1 MGLYFLGLAFGLVGG
16 FFFGAAYEVW
26 CQLQLSAAERK
37 KVDLASPRE
46 RWSAL
51 LLPQQRK

>member
-1 MGLYFLGLAFGLVGG
+1 MSLYLGLAFELLSG
-16 FFFGAAYEVW
+16 FFFGCAYELW

-37 KVDLASPRE
+37 KVNLVGPRE
-46 RWSAL
+46 RWSTL